1 MKNICS
7 LTLFCILHTSV
18 FVCVVYSQGV
28 IRDDF
33 FGEELFY
40 TFINPPHVLIG
51 LILTLSGLLLH
62 TYIQTNTNKRSFT
75 QLKSTKCFF
84 RT

>member
-1 MKNICS
+1 MCFNNV
-7 LTLFCILHTSV
+7 LQTAYMSV
-18 FVCVVYSQGV
+18 FVFVVYSQGV

-62 TYIQTNTNKRSFT
+62 TYKRTQTKI
-75 QLKSTKCFF
+75 KIC
-84 RT
+84 